1 MRVHAEREVGA
12 PPNAV
17 FAFLADLENHW
28 GLAADWVQVR
38 ALHRDDHGPARTSR
52 GSWSRATAA
61 AARSSGWAPRCSAS
75 GRSIGSCGRSS
86 VAG

>member
-38 ALHRDDHGPARTSR
+38 ALHRADGDESQRVVTEMREKKGGKDQA
-52 GSWSRATAA
+52 
-61 AARSSGWAPRCSAS
+61 
-75 GRSIGSCGRSS
+75 
-86 VAG
+86 